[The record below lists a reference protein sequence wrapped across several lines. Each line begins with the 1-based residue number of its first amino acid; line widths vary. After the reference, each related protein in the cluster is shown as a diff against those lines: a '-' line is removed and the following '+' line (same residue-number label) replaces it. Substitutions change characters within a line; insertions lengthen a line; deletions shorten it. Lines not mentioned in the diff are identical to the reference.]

1 MGACHQRACACAP
14 IRFSGSHLEKAFSC
28 PKPRATIGKNP
39 LRHGDQPYRFR
50 AGLAALPNGQRPQTD
65 ETTLPTC
72 GSKTDAYKV
81 FKGMLDD
88 ENPPDDWAALHK
100 QATDRKA
107 VARLEK
113 ASPSIS

>member
-1 MGACHQRACACAP
+1 M
-14 IRFSGSHLEKAFSC
+14 
-28 PKPRATIGKNP
+28 
-39 LRHGDQPYRFR
+39 
-50 AGLAALPNGQRPQTD
+50 
-65 ETTLPTC
+65 PTC

-100 QATDRKA
+100 QATDPKA